1 VAAATRT
8 SRRVYWQ
15 ELGGLADTPVLRLG
29 EGRLDEDLEGPLLLE
44 LPDTVVVLRPGQRA
58 RYSELGSLVIEV

>member
-1 VAAATRT
+1 MSAAGA

-15 ELGGLADTPVLRLG
+15 ELGGFAETPVLRLA
-29 EGRLDEDLEGPLLLE
+29 EGRLEEALDGPLLLE

-58 RYSELGSLVIEV
+58 TFTDLGSLVIDV